1 MFSLIGATTGR
12 IALTALAAVVLLA
25 GVFVPGSGAAEAPAE
40 PLDPAAPATAVD
52 LVRANREFEQADRQL
67 AVVQQRLAFA
77 QGLLADTTNQLAV
90 NTARLADVRQ
100 RVRERAAVV
109 YQRSGSGNLGAL
121 NVPSV
126 GDLDSGSQYA
136 RVALSVDDTQLRAL
150 SGVVGSLQQLHQ
162 QQSQG
167 ASQLEQSQTDL
178 QQSEQELAD
187 RRARDQAL
195 LDRWGAVPVMGQSA
209 LSGPQLAAWFKSTG
223 AVPRLAPGTT
233 IDDLAQLYVV
243 EGGLEGVRGDLAFA
257 QAVIETGYFSVAAG
271 NNYAGIGVCDSCTG
285 GYRFPT
291 PLDGVRAVD
300 PTPAELR
307 RPGQPRGQ
315 AREPTGAGVVRTG
328 PAEGR
333 IPVRLVLAEGP
344 RPALEPDG
352 RGNWATDPVYAGKV
366 TGLFRKMLAFASTNP
381 AA

>member
-187 RRARDQAL
+187 RRH
-195 LDRWGAVPVMGQSA
+195 
-209 LSGPQLAAWFKSTG
+209 
-223 AVPRLAPGTT
+223 T
-233 IDDLAQLYVV
+233 IRRCSIV
-243 EGGLEGVRGDLAFA
+243 GVR
-257 QAVIETGYFSVAAG
+257 S
-271 NNYAGIGVCDSCTG
+271 
-285 GYRFPT
+285 P
-291 PLDGVRAVD
+291 
-300 PTPAELR
+300 
-307 RPGQPRGQ
+307 
-315 AREPTGAGVVRTG
+315 
-328 PAEGR
+328 
-333 IPVRLVLAEGP
+333 
-344 RPALEPDG
+344 
-352 RGNWATDPVYAGKV
+352 
-366 TGLFRKMLAFASTNP
+366 
-381 AA
+381 

>member
-1 MFSLIGATTGR
+1 
-12 IALTALAAVVLLA
+12 
-25 GVFVPGSGAAEAPAE
+25 
-40 PLDPAAPATAVD
+40 
-52 LVRANREFEQADRQL
+52 
-67 AVVQQRLAFA
+67 
-77 QGLLADTTNQLAV
+77 
-90 NTARLADVRQ
+90 
-100 RVRERAAVV
+100 
-109 YQRSGSGNLGAL
+109 
-121 NVPSV
+121 
-126 GDLDSGSQYA
+126 
-136 RVALSVDDTQLRAL
+136 
-150 SGVVGSLQQLHQ
+150 
-162 QQSQG
+162 
-167 ASQLEQSQTDL
+167 
-178 QQSEQELAD
+178 
-187 RRARDQAL
+187 
-195 LDRWGAVPVMGQSA
+195 MGQSA

-291 PLDGVRAVD
+291 PLDGVQRAD

-315 AREPTGAGVVRTG
+315 AANPPAPGLYG
-328 PAEGR
+328 PD
-333 IPVRLVLAEGP
+333 P
-344 RPALEPDG
+344 RKAASLYDSFSLKGHAPLWNQMG

-366 TGLFRKMLAFASTNP
+366 TGLFRKMLAFTSTNP